1 MDPKISVVIP
11 VLNEARNL
19 PHLDLPTGLHEVVL
33 VDGRSTDRTVV
44 VAVQLWP
51 DGVIITQTRHGKG
64 NAVVCGFTAAT
75 GDIIVMMDADGSTD
89 PGEIPAYVGALLAG
103 ADYVK
108 GSRTVLGGGS
118 TDFTLVRRL
127 GNRGLT
133 MVVNFLFGTRYTD
146 LCYGYNAFW
155 RRSLELLNLPDPALT
170 GPQWGDGFEIE
181 TLMNIRA
188 VSVGL
193 NVREVG
199 SYEHSR
205 LHGESNLRAVRDG
218 LRVLWVIVRE
228 FARKVRSKVSLKAVV
243 GVACLAAAFLGVWI
257 LWW

>member
-1 MDPKISVVIP
+1 MEPRISVVIP
-11 VLNEARNL
+11 ALNEAKNL
-19 PHLDLPTGLHEVVL
+19 PHLNLTGLHEVVL
-33 VDGRSTDRTVV
+33 VDGKSTDRTTV
-44 VAVQLWP
+44 VAAQLWP
-51 DGVIITQTRHGKG
+51 DGVILTQTRNGKG

-75 GDIIVMMDADGSTD
+75 GDIIVMLDADGSTD

-118 TDFTLVRRL
+118 TDFTLVRRA
-127 GNRGLT
+127 GNRALT
-133 MVVNFLFGTRYTD
+133 TLVNVLFRTRYTD

-155 RRSLELLNLPDPALT
+155 RDCLDVLNLPDPALT
-170 GPQWGDGFEIE
+170 TPQWGDGFEIE

-193 NVREVG
+193 KVREVG

-218 LRVLWVIVRE
+218 LRVLWVILSERWRGWVR
-228 FARKVRSKVSLKAVV
+228 R
-243 GVACLAAAFLGVWI
+243 
-257 LWW
+257 